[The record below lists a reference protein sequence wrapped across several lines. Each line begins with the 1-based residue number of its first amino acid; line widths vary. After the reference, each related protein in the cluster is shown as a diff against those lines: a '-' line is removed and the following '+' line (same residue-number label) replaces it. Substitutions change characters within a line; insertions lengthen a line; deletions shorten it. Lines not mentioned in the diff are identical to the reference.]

1 MNVKISRQKGIV
13 LIIALVILT
22 SMTVVGV
29 SSISSGVMQT
39 KMASNQNTV
48 SLAFDAAEV
57 AVEGIVHEGSSAN
70 LRAGNV
76 MGGAGVPEVD
86 VLTAARNAGAITNNN
101 QVNMAQLP
109 TCDQIANALWSQRR
123 VNAAGLQDNAVHN
136 GGGAMMDV
144 PEINAWSKSAF
155 VGLKNIT
162 DPTSGLVSSIVDT
175 DGARNRT
182 VFEVF
187 MLKGCGH
194 VNGTVINAANTVV
207 VSRQSVELGEN

>member
-1 MNVKISRQKGIV
+1 MKSKITVQKGIA

-22 SMTVVGV
+22 SMTVIGV
-29 SSISSGVMQT
+29 SSVSSGVMQT

-48 SLAFDAAEV
+48 ALAFDAAD
-57 AVEGIVHEGSSAN
+57 ASVEGIIHEGSSAN

-76 MGGAGVPEVD
+76 MNGAGNPEID
-86 VLTAARNAGAITNNN
+86 VLTAARNSGAITNNN
-101 QVNMAQLP
+101 LVDLNQLP
-109 TCDQIANALWSQRR
+109 TCDQIANALWTQRR
-123 VNAAGLQDNAVHN
+123 MNAAGLQNDAIHNNA
-136 GGGAMMDV
+136 GAMMTV
-144 PEINAWSKSAF
+144 PEIHAWSKSAF

-162 DPTSGLVSSIVDT
+162 DPSSGLVSSIVDT

-182 VFEVF
+182 IFEVF

-194 VNGTVINAANTVV
+194 VSGTVVNAANTVV